1 VPRALLRHDAVP
13 GADDGPYCRLGSGL
27 LASVFQLMPGCSPAG
42 HLRYIRSMGRAAGRL
57 AEALLDLHAESVSVG
72 KKKIAT
78 PSLHMYHEVWHVHH
92 AITKERFF
100 SFLADP
106 AHVVELQPWRL
117 ELDALVRDLSDMEE
131 LLPTLTLA
139 SSADNAT
146 ATAPA
151 TQLPLSFVHGD
162 LVTDNFMVDPHSED
176 VTGVLDFEFVGAD
189 WRAMELAV
197 CTSKFPEEDDPLAF
211 FSAFFE
217 GYQAAE
223 GQVHKAPF
231 TEQEIALF
239 PRLITLRILSNV
251 VFFVGRV
258 LSQELPLARLTER
271 IPGYHRRRVWLD
283 HNSRELVAL
292 LRKYNI

>member
-1 VPRALLRHDAVP
+1 MPTALLRHDAAP

-42 HLRYIRSMGRAAGRL
+42 HLRYIRSMGRAAGGL
-57 AEALLDLHAESVSVG
+57 ADALWELYAESAG
-72 KKKIAT
+72 KIAT
-78 PSLHMYHEVWHVHH
+78 PSLPMYHEVWHVHH

-106 AHVVELQPWRL
+106 AHAAELQPWRP
-117 ELDALVRDLSDMEE
+117 ELHALVRDLADMEE
-131 LLPTLTLA
+131 LLRTLTLPLA

-146 ATAPA
+146 APA
-151 TQLPLSFVHGD
+151 TQLPMSFVHGD
-162 LVTDNFMVDPHSED
+162 LVTDNFMVDPHSEG

-197 CTSKFPEEDDPLAF
+197 CTSKFPEENDPLAF

-217 GYQAAE
+217 GYQTAE

-258 LSQELPLARLTER
+258 LSRELPLARLTER

-283 HNSRELVAL
+283 HNSRELIAL